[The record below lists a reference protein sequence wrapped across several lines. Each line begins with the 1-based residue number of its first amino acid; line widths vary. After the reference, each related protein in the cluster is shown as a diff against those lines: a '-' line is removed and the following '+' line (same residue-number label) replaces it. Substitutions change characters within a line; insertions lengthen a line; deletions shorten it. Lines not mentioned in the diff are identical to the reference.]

1 MEKSQTVIIRLRK
14 VKISKYYRIIVLNLV
29 KSFKASLHN
38 QINLIKFG
46 LTSYDTF
53 KVEMKTII
61 EIFSTK
67 KMFLV

>member
-1 MEKSQTVIIRLRK
+1 MEKSQTGIIRLRK
-14 VKISKYYRIIVLNLV
+14 VKTSKYYGNIVLNLV

-38 QINLIKFG
+38 QINLVKFG

-53 KVEMKTII
+53 KVEMETII
-61 EIFSTK
+61 EICSTK